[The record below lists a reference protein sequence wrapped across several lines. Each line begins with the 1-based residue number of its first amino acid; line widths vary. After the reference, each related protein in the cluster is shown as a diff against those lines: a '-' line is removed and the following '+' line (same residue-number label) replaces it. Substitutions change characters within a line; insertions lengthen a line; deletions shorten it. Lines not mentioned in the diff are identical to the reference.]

1 MKNTLRGILA
11 AAVVAAMGSQANAAT
26 ITINADPGTLYTTTA
41 LSSFQTSGADMAG
54 MQVRAV
60 IAGQSYS
67 GVWTQQDGGL
77 LGGFADGG
85 YVVWDT
91 TGGDPSLAIE
101 GQFFGTSDT
110 FFDQWLLNVS
120 AGDTPLQD
128 LYFFGAPGRTV
139 FDRTNPSTGTPGS
152 DQGMDFSGF
161 CTVSG
166 GNCSTSTPGGNI
178 VATYSDLLRIG
189 SAAPV
194 GDLYVSLHLDFKG
207 VTGGGLAA
215 NDYRFSLDT
224 DNAAVGA
231 VITPVNVPE
240 PGSVALLGVAALF
253 AMSRRLRRRA

>member
-1 MKNTLRGILA
+1 MNNALRGILA
-11 AAVVAAMGSQANAAT
+11 VAVVAAMGSEANAAS
-26 ITINADPGTLYTTTA
+26 ITINANPGTLYATTA
-41 LSSFQTSGADMAG
+41 LSSFETSGADMVG

-60 IAGQSYS
+60 IAGQSYN
-67 GVWTQQDGGL
+67 GVWTQQDGGF

-85 YVVWDT
+85 YVMWDT
-91 TGGDPSLAIE
+91 TGGDPSLAIA

-110 FFDQWLLNVS
+110 FFDQWQLNVT
-120 AGDTPLQD
+120 AGDTLQD

-166 GNCSTSTPGGNI
+166 GGCSTSSPSGNI

-215 NDYRFSLDT
+215 NDYRFNLDT

-231 VITPVNVPE
+231 VILPVDVPE
-240 PGSVALLGVAALF
+240 PTSMALLGAAVLF
-253 AMSRRLRRRA
+253 GLSRRLRRRA